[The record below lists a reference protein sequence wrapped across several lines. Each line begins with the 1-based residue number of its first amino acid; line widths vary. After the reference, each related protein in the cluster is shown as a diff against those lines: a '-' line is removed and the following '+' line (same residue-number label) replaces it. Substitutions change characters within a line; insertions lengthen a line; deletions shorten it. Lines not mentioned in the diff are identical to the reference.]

1 MIPPRTARRPR
12 RLALLSSLLLSLAF
26 AVPALAGGGVPVQP
40 PEPTP
45 CVEVTPVP
53 PGPGYVS
60 PLGYPT
66 NPPPKPPPPANCD
79 LAIQKTAPATAA
91 PGTTIVFSVSV
102 GNVGDLPVARSDIH
116 VTDPSLTPGEL
127 EFFAVL
133 SGDADD
139 VLDPGEVWEYRLPGG
154 VVLSRPADVCGVITN
169 TALLAPLPGETS
181 TGNNTS
187 SSSTTVAGPQCVPP
201 PGPGPTTPIPPPGV
215 TGESGGPAGPTRITI
230 SKWSRRAGVARRP
243 IPFRITVKNVGN
255 AVAQDVWISDRLPAG
270 TSAIR
275 RPKGATLRHGFLRWH
290 IGDIA
295 PGKSVRVGLWLRTD
309 TNKARNLCNTARAVG
324 GNASRVL
331 DQACTR
337 LVRIAGVQTPPPRVT
352 G

>member
-1 MIPPRTARRPR
+1 MIPPRPARRRRP

-26 AVPALAGGGVPVQP
+26 AVPAFAGGVPVQP

-66 NPPPKPPPPANCD
+66 NPPPKPSRPANCD
-79 LAIQKTAPATAA
+79 LAIQKTAPAAAA

-102 GNVGDLPVARSDIH
+102 GNVGDLPVARGDIH

-127 EFFAVL
+127 EFFAVV

-154 VVLSRPADVCGVITN
+154 AVLSRPADVCGAITN
-169 TALLAPLPGETS
+169 TASVAPLPGETN

-187 SSSTTVAGPQCVPP
+187 STSTTVEGPQCVPP
-201 PGPGPTTPIPPPGV
+201 PGPGPTTPTTPPPGV
-215 TGESGGPAGPTRITI
+215 TGETNPSGPTRITI
-230 SKWSRRAGVARRP
+230 TKWSRRAGVARRK
-243 IPFRITVKNVGN
+243 IPFRITVKNVGTV
-255 AVAQDVWISDRLPAG
+255 VAQDVWISDRLPEG
-270 TSAIR
+270 TSAVR

-290 IGDIA
+290 IGDLA
-295 PGKSVRVGLWLRTD
+295 PGKSVTVGLWLRTD
-309 TNKARNLCNTARAVG
+309 ANKARNLCNTARAVG
-324 GNASRVL
+324 GNAPRVL

-337 LVRIAGVQTPPPRVT
+337 LVRIAGVQAPPPGVT

>member
-1 MIPPRTARRPR
+1 
-12 RLALLSSLLLSLAF
+12 
-26 AVPALAGGGVPVQP
+26 VQP

-45 CVEVTPVP
+45 CVEVTPLP

-66 NPPPKPPPPANCD
+66 NPPSKPPPLANCD
-79 LAIQKTAPATAA
+79 LAIQKTAPATAE
-91 PGTTIVFSVSV
+91 PGTTITFSVSV

-127 EFFAVL
+127 EFFAVV
-133 SGDADD
+133 SGDTDD

-154 VVLSRPADVCGVITN
+154 MVLSRPADVCGVVTN
-169 TALLAPLPGETS
+169 TASVTPLPGETS

-187 SSSTTVAGPQCVPP
+187 STSTTVTGPQCVPP
-201 PGPGPTTPIPPPGV
+201 PAPGPGPTPPTPPPGV
-215 TGESGGPAGPTRITI
+215 TGESGGPSGPTRITI

-243 IPFRITVKNVGN
+243 IPFRITVRNVGT
-255 AVAQDVWISDRLPAG
+255 AVAKDVWISDRLPAG
-270 TSAIR
+270 TTAIR

-295 PGKSVRVGLWLRTD
+295 PGKSVTVGLWLRTE

-324 GNASRVL
+324 GNAPRVL

-337 LVRIAGVQTPPPRVT
+337 VVRIAGVRTPPPRVT